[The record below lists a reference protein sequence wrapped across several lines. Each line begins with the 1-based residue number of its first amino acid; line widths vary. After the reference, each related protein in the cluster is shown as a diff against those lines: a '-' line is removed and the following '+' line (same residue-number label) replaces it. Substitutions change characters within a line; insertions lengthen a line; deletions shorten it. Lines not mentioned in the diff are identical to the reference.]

1 VVWLVADCVALSY
14 QITRSY
20 KRVVTLQIQI
30 KQQLTIPRVIASFY
44 FIMGLHKGQCNNRNG
59 RPKNS
64 INKNKALVSS
74 FLDHLVECGFSR
86 FTEELNKLN
95 GKDYIKVF
103 LSIAKI
109 MAHDKS
115 HVKANEKL
123 IELFN
128 QKIKENGIN
137 K

>member
-1 VVWLVADCVALSY
+1 
-14 QITRSY
+14 
-20 KRVVTLQIQI
+20 
-30 KQQLTIPRVIASFY
+30 
-44 FIMGLHKGQCNNRNG
+44 MGLHKGQCNNRKG
-59 RPKNS
+59 RPKGA
-64 INKNKALVSS
+64 INKDKALVSA
-74 FLDHLVECGFSR
+74 FLDHLVESGFSR
-86 FTEELNKLN
+86 FTEELNKLD

-115 HVKANEKL
+115 HVQANEKL